1 MTERSIALKA
11 TRRYRPCGQGIIEF
25 IGNIAANDDLGRVT
39 LAHILR
45 PGIPKIAEAFVKQP
59 SMKPPLKSVQLDVL
73 SEIEL
78 ESAIERIRVEA
89 IQSQLVQVAHIALYE
104 EVDLPVRSTSEN
116 EAFAGFVG
124 KETLLLFA

>member
-1 MTERSIALKA
+1 M
-11 TRRYRPCGQGIIEF
+11 
-25 IGNIAANDDLGRVT
+25 GRVT

-45 PGIPKIAEAFVKQP
+45 PGVPKIAEPFVKQP
-59 SMKPPLKSVQLDVL
+59 SVKPPLKSVQLDVL

-78 ESAIERIRVEA
+78 RSATERIRVEA

-104 EVDLPVRSTSEN
+104 EVDLPVGSTSEN
-116 EAFAGFVG
+116 EALTGFVG